1 MARGMILWLV
11 IMLVETTHGVLRGLF
26 LAPHLGESNAARVG
40 WPIGL
45 LLVLLVSI
53 VGIRWTRVS
62 GRPALLRLGGLWA
75 AATALF
81 EVLVGVL
88 RGLDGPALL
97 AAIDP
102 RTGSVFYSA
111 IVMFLAPVLAWRLSR
126 PAP

>member
-45 LLVLLVSI
+45 LLVL
-53 VGIRWTRVS
+53 
-62 GRPALLRLGGLWA
+62 
-75 AATALF
+75 
-81 EVLVGVL
+81 